1 MRTLKAFKN
10 QSNKKISYTRNK
22 ASKETTGRQTNM
34 ELLDKKFQ
42 EKGWKFFG
50 PILHYKK
57 AWKNQAAIYEKEGK
71 YIVSGIDSAGK
82 AEIHEPISKEEAE
95 KRTKE
100 SLEEIKKH
108 MFSAIK

>member
-1 MRTLKAFKN
+1 MRNLKAFKS
-10 QSNKKISYTRNK
+10 QSNKKISDTINQ
-22 ASKETTGRQTNM
+22 ASKETTDRQTDI
-34 ELLDKKFQ
+34 ELLDKKLQ

-82 AEIHEPISKEEAE
+82 AEMHEPISKEEAE

>member
-10 QSNKKISYTRNK
+10 QSNKKISDTRRK
-22 ASKETTGRQTNM
+22 VSKEITDIQINIEVM
-34 ELLDKKFQ
+34 DKKLQ
-42 EKGWKFFG
+42 GKGWKFFG
-50 PILHYKK
+50 PILHYKE

-82 AEIHEPISKEEAE
+82 AEIHAPISKEEAE

-100 SLEEIKKH
+100 GLEEIKKH

>member
-1 MRTLKAFKN
+1 MD
-10 QSNKKISYTRNK
+10 
-22 ASKETTGRQTNM
+22 RQKDI
-34 ELLDKKFQ
+34 ELLDKKMQ

-71 YIVSGIDSAGK
+71 YIVTGVDFTGK
-82 AEIHEPISKEEAE
+82 TELHEPISKNEAE

-100 SLEEIKKH
+100 GLEEIKKH